1 MGDRPRLC
9 CRHRRQRQRPSTL
22 IEAFYIGAYPDNGML
37 AIVLLKWICPLHEIP
52 LRTLPCR
59 LHSRRPQ
66 VRKVRMPATSGMLS
80 GGEVRTLPHSLNP
93 QAIVFAFSEAWALR
107 RVRDIVQ
114 LRPVLL

>member
-1 MGDRPRLC
+1 
-9 CRHRRQRQRPSTL
+9 
-22 IEAFYIGAYPDNGML
+22 
-37 AIVLLKWICPLHEIP
+37 
-52 LRTLPCR
+52 
-59 LHSRRPQ
+59 
-66 VRKVRMPATSGMLS
+66 MPATSGMLS